1 MKKKKKTENVIE
13 VKTVNLLREF
23 LWLKNYQQR
32 NVFKSNGGGNEKL
45 FSKLTVPKFQK

>member
-1 MKKKKKTENVIE
+1 MK
-13 VKTVNLLREF
+13 EF

-45 FSKLTVPKFQK
+45 SSKLAVPKFQK